1 MGYSRTVRARDLDH
15 AVLVVVDVQN
25 GFVND
30 VSAPVL
36 RRIVP
41 LVRRWCDAGAPVV
54 FTAYHNYPGSQF
66 ERLLKW
72 TEVHGPPDT
81 TIVAE
86 LQPYL
91 GDATAVLA
99 KTGYSAFVPEL
110 DKLVEQHGWTDVVVC
125 GLDTDT
131 CVLKTVADAFERGH
145 TPWLVRDACAS
156 HGGRGHHRSGL
167 TLAGRFIGIDQL
179 VTRGEV
185 EVALTA
191 RTGRRASR

>member
-1 MGYSRTVRARDLDH
+1 MSGVNDLAIDR

-25 GFVND
+25 GFINAA
-30 VSAPVL
+30 SAPAL

-41 LVRRWCDAGAPVV
+41 LVRRWCATGAPAV
-54 FTAYHNYPGSQF
+54 FTAYHNHPGSQF
-66 ERLLKW
+66 ERLLGW

-81 TIVAE
+81 TIVDP

-91 GDATAVLA
+91 ASAVAVLA
-99 KTGYSAFVPEL
+99 KTGYTAFVPEL
-110 DKLVEQHGWTDVVVC
+110 DKLVEQHGWTDIVVC

-179 VTRGEV
+179 VTRRQV
-185 EVALTA
+185 EGALSA
-191 RTGRRASR
+191 G

>member
-1 MGYSRTVRARDLDH
+1 MTEAAAMDMQH
-15 AVLVVVDVQN
+15 AVLVVVDAQN

-30 VSAPVL
+30 ASRPVL
-36 RRIVP
+36 RRLVP
-41 LVRRWCDAGAPVV
+41 LVRRWTDAGAPLVL
-54 FTAYHNYPGSQF
+54 TAYHNHPGSQF
-66 ERLLKW
+66 ERLLGW
-72 TEVHGPPDT
+72 TEVQGPPDT
-81 TIVAE
+81 TIVDE

-91 GDATAVLA
+91 PVAAGVLA

-110 DKLVEQHGWTDVVVC
+110 DKLVEQHGWTDIVVC

-156 HGGRGHHRSGL
+156 HGGLSHHRSGL

-179 VTRGEV
+179 VTRREV
-185 EVALTA
+185 EAALA
-191 RTGRRASR
+191 RRRRSR